1 VAAAVDLGCAYEL
14 AVDDDG
20 RTRLRVTSG
29 MVSLEGHGLV
39 SYAPMG
45 TEVIAA
51 PGRGPGT
58 PVAIGAPDELRAEVA
73 RFDAGDPAAIGA
85 IVARAQ
91 LRDAITLWN
100 LLSRTT
106 AGDRAAVVARLE
118 QLSGRPRNVR
128 TEDVLAG
135 DAGAIERWR
144 EGLDV
149 IWGCPGCGHKSKR

>member
-1 VAAAVDLGCAYEL
+1 MAAAVDLGCAYEL

-106 AGDRAAVVARLE
+106 PADRAAVFARLDA
-118 QLSGRPRNVR
+118 LTGHPPTVSADDVR
-128 TEDVLAG
+128 AG
-135 DAGAIERWR
+135 DPGAIARWR
-144 EGLDV
+144 EALDAS
-149 IWGCPGCGHKSKR
+149 WSCPGCGKKSKR